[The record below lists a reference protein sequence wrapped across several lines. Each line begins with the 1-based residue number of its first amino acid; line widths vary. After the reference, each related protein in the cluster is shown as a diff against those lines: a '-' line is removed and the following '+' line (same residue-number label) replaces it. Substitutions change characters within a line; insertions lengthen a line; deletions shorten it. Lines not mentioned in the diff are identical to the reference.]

1 MLLEVRGLRV
11 AAGAREVVHGVDLT
25 VARGEA
31 IGLVGESGSGKTLTC
46 RAILGVLPGACAVTS
61 GTIAFDGADLVGLD
75 ARGWRRLRSTRIG
88 AVFQDPASYLNPSL
102 PVGRQLGEVLRV
114 KAGLSRREARA
125 RVVSMFESV
134 GLAAGVRRQIPSQ
147 LSGGMQQRVMIAIA
161 IACDPDLLI
170 ADEPTSALDVK
181 TQAEIVALLR
191 SLRERF
197 GLSLLFVSHDLAVV
211 DELCDRVAVF
221 HQGEIVETRGGV
233 GDAVAA

>member
-1 MLLEVRGLRV
+1 MLLDVTGLRI
-11 AAGAREVVHGVDLT
+11 AAGGREVVHGVDLT

-31 IGLVGESGSGKTLTC
+31 VGLVGESGSGKTLTC
-46 RAILGVLPGACAVTS
+46 RAILGVLPGACAVTA
-61 GTIAFDGADLVGLD
+61 GTIAFDGVDLVGLD
-75 ARGWRRLRSTRIG
+75 ARGWRGLRSTRIG

-114 KAGLSRREARA
+114 KGGLSRRDARA
-125 RVVSMFESV
+125 RVVSIFDSV
-134 GLAAGVRRQIPSQ
+134 GLASGVRRQIPSQ

-161 IACDPDLLI
+161 IACDPDLLV
-170 ADEPTSALDVK
+170 ADEPTSSLDVK
-181 TQAEIVALLR
+181 TQAEIVALLQ

-221 HQGEIVETRGGV
+221 HEGEIVEVTH
-233 GDAVAA
+233 AVAA

>member
-1 MLLEVRGLRV
+1 MLLDVRGLRV
-11 AAGAREVVHGVDLT
+11 RAGAREVVHGVDLT
-25 VARGEA
+25 VAHSEA
-31 IGLVGESGSGKTLTC
+31 LGLVGESGSGKTLTC
-46 RAILGVLPGACAVTS
+46 RAILGVLPGACTVTS
-61 GTIAFDGADLVGLD
+61 GTISFDGVDLARLD
-75 ARGWRRLRSTRIG
+75 ARGWRGLRSTRIG

-114 KAGLSRREARA
+114 KGGLSRREAKA
-125 RVVSMFESV
+125 RVLELFAAV
-134 GLAAGVRRQIPSQ
+134 GLRRPDVVRRQVPSQ

-161 IACDPDLLI
+161 IACDPDLVI

-181 TQAEIVALLR
+181 TQAEIVALLQ

-221 HQGEIVETRGGV
+221 QDGHIVEDVTH
-233 GDAVAA
+233 AVAV